1 MHRSRLVLFIACAV
15 FFTLAWPA
23 IAQDTGPEISR
34 ADLATSYLRLE
45 MALKDATLDDAETT
59 RVNKAFDAATLA
71 FFGGKLGEAI
81 EQIDEVTASIGSGS
95 IDKSV
100 LIPASVRASIIPVV
114 YRVGSDV
121 QPVMVVEPLYKDVG
135 GDDDEIVFTIVPE
148 GADDTIVTTSTMRL
162 GDILAGKGSVD
173 LTFADAALAP
183 GRYTIRARLGEGTA
197 IELGRW
203 SVVAESL
210 DAIAARDSEK
220 LMSVEASTPAL
231 EQALASVRAR
241 NALLSDTPSSENTAQ
256 LLFDPNELAA
266 DIAAEIDALV
276 AGNDPYAGRTG
287 DYWRVLKFDSK
298 ESPMR
303 VYLPESADTSKP
315 LPLVVAF
322 HGAGGDENMFMDAY
336 GAGVIKDAA
345 DKRGFLLVTPRTY
358 DYGGKN
364 LGEMFDALIEAIG
377 YDYDIDP
384 KRIYVLGHSM
394 GGGTTN
400 NLINIRPTVL
410 AAAAPICGFRALTT
424 SADET
429 PPTLVIAA
437 EHDPL
442 ARPGR
447 VEPGAQKA
455 IDAGLPVEYKL
466 VKNYGHT
473 LVVGD
478 IMHDT
483 IDWLLKHKR
492 E

>member
-1 MHRSRLVLFIACAV
+1 MHRFRLVQLFACAA
-15 FFTLAWPA
+15 FMTLAWPA
-23 IAQDTGPEISR
+23 VAQDAGQEISR

-45 MALKDATLDDAETT
+45 MALKVAKLDDAETT

-81 EQIDEVTASIGSGS
+81 EQIDNVTASIGSGS
-95 IDKSV
+95 AEKSL
-100 LIPASVRASIIPVV
+100 LIPASLRATVNPVV
-114 YRVGSDV
+114 YRLGSDAK
-121 QPVMVVEPLYKDVG
+121 PVLVVEPLYKDVG
-135 GDDDEIVFTIVPE
+135 EDGDEIVFTISPE
-148 GADDTIVTTSTMRL
+148 GDAEGIVSRNTMTI
-162 GDILAGKGSVD
+162 GEILAGNGTVD
-173 LTFADAALAP
+173 LAFADAALSP
-183 GRYTIRARLGEGTA
+183 GRYTIRAALGEGSA
-197 IELGRW
+197 VELGRW

-220 LMSVEASTPAL
+220 LMSIEASTPAL
-231 EQALASVRAR
+231 EQAFASARAR
-241 NALLSDTPSSENTAQ
+241 NALLSDTPSPENTAQ
-256 LLFDPNELAA
+256 LLFDPNQLANDVA
-266 DIAAEIDALV
+266 SEIDALA
-276 AGNDPYAGRTG
+276 AGKDPYRERTG

-336 GAGVIKDAA
+336 GAGIIKETA
-345 DKRGFLLVTPRTY
+345 DKHGFLLVTPRTY
-358 DYGGKN
+358 DYGGN
-364 LGEMFDALIEAIG
+364 SLGEMFDALIEAIG

-466 VKNYGHT
+466 MKNYGHT

-483 IDWLLKHKR
+483 IEWLLKHKR